1 MLCEINEKF
10 SKRMRRLN
18 LIQLKVP
25 AGYAVVYNKFYDVEP
40 ILSEDSDDFIEN
52 WGFFTEDL
60 LQIIKLKIKKGKW
73 YVPEREDTILF
84 DIGWYPDSNINGEYS
99 LQLVDGEWNEIK
111 SISSKDRFVIKEVL
125 EEWMEE
131 QQRI

>member
-1 MLCEINEKF
+1 M
-10 SKRMRRLN
+10 N